1 MRLAGWLLSMALVA
15 CSQTP
20 SGNGSSTAAGSG
32 SGSTSGGAN
41 SSGSA
46 SHSSS
51 ATTPGTSRS
60 GTTTGTSATSGS
72 TTGGSTTVTT
82 SGDTTASSG
91 SSGSGGEVPADHRPV
106 AVACDAGIGIGGN
119 QCGQDSDCADGGV
132 CLCDVSQIP
141 LSGSSNVCYPAGCRV
156 DADCGPGGY
165 CSPSP
170 TLGCCGGPSGFHCHT
185 PQDSCLNDSD
195 CADGGLFCL
204 FVQTAWHCG
213 TPQMCGC

>member
-1 MRLAGWLLSMALVA
+1 MLRGL
-15 CSQTP
+15 P
-20 SGNGSSTAAGSG
+20 SESSV
-32 SGSTSGGAN
+32 TSHSAPTGA
-41 SSGSA
+41 SA
-46 SHSSS
+46 S
-51 ATTPGTSRS
+51 
-60 GTTTGTSATSGS
+60 
-72 TTGGSTTVTT
+72 
-82 SGDTTASSG
+82 
-91 SSGSGGEVPADHRPV
+91 
-106 AVACDAGIGIGGN
+106 
-119 QCGQDSDCADGGV
+119 
-132 CLCDVSQIP
+132 VSQIP